1 MKPKVYIETSI
12 VSYLTANRS
21 RDVITLARQQ
31 ITDEWWERERTNYE
45 LVISELVIL
54 EASAGDEQMARKRL
68 QFLQSMTLLKAKV
81 EAEKLTEKI
90 VKNNILPEKA
100 AADASHIAIATTHE
114 LDYLLTWNCKHIANA
129 KIFPKIFAIIE
140 KEGYKPPVICTPEE
154 LLGDTD

>member
-12 VSYLTANRS
+12 ISYLTARPS

-45 LVISELVIL
+45 LVISDLVIL

-90 VKNNILPEKA
+90 VKSNILPEKA

-129 KIFPKIFAIIE
+129 KIFPKIFEII
-140 KEGYKPPVICTPEE
+140 KTEGYKPPVICTPEE